1 MFFIFIFK
9 KVRMNNNKDNI
20 EKEKRQL
27 LRTFFLTLPSTKK
40 LHMQY
45 NVSSKNIIHQ
55 LLMIHE
61 QQLQ

>member
-1 MFFIFIFK
+1 MFFFFIFK

-27 LRTFFLTLPSTKK
+27 LRTFFLTLPSIKK

-45 NVSSKNIIHQ
+45 NVSSKK
-55 LLMIHE
+55 
-61 QQLQ
+61 

>member
-9 KVRMNNNKDNI
+9 KVRMNNNKENI

-27 LRTFFLTLPSTKK
+27 LRTFFLTLPSIKE

-45 NVSSKNIIHQ
+45 NVSSKK
-55 LLMIHE
+55 
-61 QQLQ
+61 